1 MDPKK
6 PGATLRSTLLT
17 IKMDM
22 VYRGVKRDAAE
33 ARFAETVGNV
43 SGPAQAEAAPAPVPK

>member
-1 MDPKK
+1 MDPNKTR
-6 PGATLRSTLLT
+6 AALLT

-22 VYRGVKRDAAE
+22 VYRGITREAAG

-43 SGPAQAEAAPAPVPK
+43 SGPAQVAAAPAPVPK